1 MARKTT
7 PTLTQVELEFM
18 QILWDHGEMTTEEL
32 QTVLAGKDRDLSD
45 GSIRKILS
53 ILLNKKQVEREKAG
67 RGFNYRA
74 IVQQDQARN
83 QMLGDLLGRAFQG
96 SAQDLV
102 ATLLNS
108 EKVSDVEL
116 KEIRRLLDSHERGE
130 DHS

>member
-1 MARKTT
+1 MARKTS

-18 QILWDHGEMTTEEL
+18 QILWNGDDMTTEDI
-32 QTVLAGKDRDLSD
+32 QAKLADQDRDLSD

-53 ILLNKKQVEREKAG
+53 ILLKKNQVERDKVG
-67 RGFNYRA
+67 RGFVYRA
-74 IVQQDQARN
+74 LVQQDQARH

-108 EKVSDVEL
+108 EKVSEAEL
-116 KEIRRLLDSHERGE
+116 KKIRNLLDEHERGE
-130 DHS
+130 DKS